1 LKNLGQTRSCHK
13 PNHLLQTPDTY
24 VRAPLPGLFHAAAIV
39 HAAPAIGAGFVQFTA
54 EMEPGGSLAS
64 NENQRFVYVLD
75 GLLRMECGGQIEEM
89 PPGSYCYLPPET
101 EHQLSAREASRL
113 TVIEKRY
120 QVMAA
125 AEAPGFFLA
134 SSQQIIATPLMGDAD
149 VRVQT
154 LIPEVPAFDFAVNLM
169 TFEPGASLALTEI
182 HFMEHGLM
190 MLDGGGIYRLG
201 DCWHPV
207 TAGDFI
213 WMAPYCPQWFG
224 AIGKQAARYLIYK
237 DWNRAPEIAR

>member
-1 LKNLGQTRSCHK
+1 M
-13 PNHLLQTPDTY
+13 
-24 VRAPLPGLFHAAAIV
+24 VHATAIV
-39 HAAPAIGAGFVQFTA
+39 HAAPAIGAGFVQFTT
-54 EMEPGGSLAS
+54 EMEAGGSLAP
-64 NENQRFVYVLD
+64 NGNQRFVYVLE
-75 GLLRMECGGQIEEM
+75 GRLRVECGQVEEI
-89 PPGSYCYLPPET
+89 PAGSYCYLPTGT
-101 EHQLSAREASRL
+101 EHQISASEACRF

-120 QVMAA
+120 QVM
-125 AEAPGFFLA
+125 EAVKAPECFFA
-134 SSQQIIATPLMGDAD
+134 HSQDLTATPLMGDAA
-149 VRVQT
+149 VLVQA
-154 LIPEVPAFDFAVNLM
+154 LIPEGPAFDFAVNLM

-237 DWNRAPEIAR
+237 DWNRAPGILR